1 MSDDRIIPTQQP
13 TDLITYTVK
22 VNGNEVPRTILFT
35 SILVE
40 HQINRIPYAKLSIVD
55 GDGSISDFTVS
66 DQDLF
71 VPGNTIEIFAGYHSV
86 ESSIFQGIII
96 KHGIKVRGDSS
107 LLQVECRDVAVKL
120 TTGRK
125 NKYYASQTD
134 SDIIQ
139 EILNNYGLNAN
150 IAMTSVQHKELVQFD
165 VTDWDFMIS
174 RLEANGQICVVDG
187 GTVTS
192 QAPAIDGSP
201 VLSLLFGATIMEF
214 DSEMDARDQYEGVT
228 AYAWDYAN
236 QQLLNITANEP
247 GLTEAGNI
255 TASDLSNVIGLSSY
269 DLKHTGNV
277 PQEELQ
283 AWADAQ
289 LLKNRLAKVRGRVKF
304 QGFAD
309 VKPAA
314 TLSLAGLGDRVN
326 GSVFVAAVRHEI
338 AGGDWLTDAQFG
350 LSPQWFSAHFPVNT
364 PKAAGILPAVNGLQI
379 GVVTQLESDPDGEDR
394 ICVRLPIVDSADQ
407 GIWSRVASLDAG
419 NKRGMFFR
427 PEINDEVIVGFLN
440 DDPRDAIILGMVNS
454 SKNPAPL
461 QASNQNDIKGYTSRS
476 GITFTFDDKKSAV
489 TLQTPGGRIL
499 AIDDDAKSIQLQD
512 GNGNKIVLDDNGIT
526 IQSAKALTLQANN
539 DVGVKGNNL
548 TLNAQMSLSAEGNT
562 GIELKSSAT
571 AVLKG
576 SLVQIN

>member
-1 MSDDRIIPTQQP
+1 MSDDRIIPTTQP
-13 TDLITYTVK
+13 TDLVTYTVK
-22 VNGNEVPRTILFT
+22 VNGTEVPRTILFT
-35 SILVE
+35 SIIVE
-40 HQINRIPYAKLSIVD
+40 QEINRIPFAKLSIID

-71 VPGNTIEIFAGYHSV
+71 VPGNSIEIFAGYHSD

-107 LLQVECRDVAVKL
+107 FLLVECRDSAVKL
-120 TTGRK
+120 TVGRK
-125 NKYYASQTD
+125 NKYYSNQAD

-139 EILNNYGLNAN
+139 EILNNYGLTAN
-150 IAMTSVQHKELVQFD
+150 IATTSVQHKELVQFD

-174 RLEANGQICVVDG
+174 RLEANGQICIVDA
-187 GTVTS
+187 GTITT
-192 QAPAIDGSP
+192 QAPSLGSP
-201 VLSLLFGATIMEF
+201 VLSLLFGGTIIEF

-228 AYAWDYAN
+228 AYAWDYSN
-236 QQLLNITANEP
+236 QQLLNIAANEP
-247 GLTEAGNI
+247 GLTETGNI
-255 TASDLSNVIGLSSY
+255 TASDLSTVIGLPSY

-289 LLKNRLAKVRGRVKF
+289 LLKNRLAKVKGRVKF
-304 QGFAD
+304 QGFPD
-309 VKPAA
+309 VTPAT

-326 GSVFVAAVRHEI
+326 GDVFVAAVRHEI

-350 LSPQWFSAHFPVNT
+350 LSPQWFSAQYPVNT
-364 PKAAGILPAVNGLQI
+364 PKAAGIVPAVNGLQI
-379 GVVTQLESDPDGEDR
+379 GVVTQLENDPDGEDR
-394 ICVRLPIVDSADQ
+394 ICVRLPIVDAGDQ

-419 NKRGMFFR
+419 DNRGMFFR

-440 DDPRDAIILGMVNS
+440 DDPRDAIVLGMLNS
-454 SKNPAPL
+454 SNKPAPL
-461 QASNQNDIKGYTSRS
+461 QASDQNDIKGYTSRS
-476 GITFTFDDKKSAV
+476 GITLTFDDNKVSV
-489 TLQTPGGRIL
+489 TLQTPGGRSL
-499 AIDDDAKSIQLQD
+499 VIDDNAGSIQLQD
-512 GNGNKIVLDDNGIT
+512 GNGNKITIDSNGIT
-526 IQSAKALTLQANN
+526 IKSASALSLQASN
-539 DVGVKGNNL
+539 DVSVKGNNIS
-548 TLNAQMSLSAEGNT
+548 LNAQMSFSAQGNT

>member
-1 MSDDRIIPTQQP
+1 MSDDRIIPTTQP
-13 TDLITYTVK
+13 TDLVTYTVK

-35 SILVE
+35 SIIVE
-40 HQINRIPYAKLSIVD
+40 QEINKIPWAKLSIID

-71 VPGNTIEIFAGYHSV
+71 VPGNTIEIFAGYHSD

-107 LLQVECRDVAVKL
+107 FLLVECRDQAVKL
-120 TTGRK
+120 TVGKK
-125 NKYYASQTD
+125 NKYYSNQAD

-139 EILNNYGLNAN
+139 DILNNYGLTAN
-150 IAMTSVQHKELVQFD
+150 IATTSVQHKELVQFD

-174 RLEANGQICVVDG
+174 RLEANGQICVVDA
-187 GTVTS
+187 GTITS
-192 QAPAIDGSP
+192 QAPSLGSP
-201 VLSLLFGATIMEF
+201 VLSLLFGGTIIEF

-228 AYAWDYAN
+228 AYAWDYSN
-236 QQLLNITANEP
+236 QQLLNIAANEP
-247 GLTEAGNI
+247 GLTETGNI
-255 TASDLSNVIGLSSY
+255 TASDLSTVIGLSSY

-289 LLKNRLAKVRGRVKF
+289 LLKNRLAKVKGRVKF
-304 QGFAD
+304 QGFPG
-309 VKPAA
+309 VTPAT

-326 GSVFVAAVRHEI
+326 GDVFVAAVRHEI

-350 LSPQWFSAHFPVNT
+350 LSPQWFSAQYPVNT

-379 GVVTQLESDPDGEDR
+379 GIVTQLENDPDGEDR
-394 ICVRLPIVDSADQ
+394 ICVRLPIVDAGDQ

-419 NKRGMFFR
+419 NNRGMFFR

-440 DDPRDAIILGMVNS
+440 DDPRDAIVLGMVNS
-454 SKNPAPL
+454 SSKPAPL
-461 QASNQNDIKGYTSRS
+461 QASDQNDIKGYTSRS
-476 GITFTFDDKKSAV
+476 GITLTFDDNKVSV
-489 TLQTPGGRIL
+489 TLQTPGGRSL
-499 AIDDDAKSIQLQD
+499 AIDDNAGSIQLQD
-512 GNGNKIVLDDNGIT
+512 GNGNQIVIDSNGIT
-526 IQSAKALTLQANN
+526 IKSASALSLQAKN
-539 DVGVKGNNL
+539 DVSVQGNNMS
-548 TLNAQMSLSAEGNT
+548 LNAQMSFSAQGNT

>member
-1 MSDDRIIPTQQP
+1 V
-13 TDLITYTVK
+13 TYTVK
-22 VNGNEVPRTILFT
+22 VNGTEVPRTILFT
-35 SILVE
+35 SIIVE
-40 HQINRIPYAKLSIVD
+40 QEINRIPFAKLSIID

-71 VPGNTIEIFAGYHSV
+71 VPGNTIEIFAGYHSD

-107 LLQVECRDVAVKL
+107 FLLVECRDEAVKL
-120 TTGRK
+120 TVGKK
-125 NKYYASQTD
+125 NKYYSNQAD
-134 SDIIQ
+134 SDII
-139 EILNNYGLNAN
+139 EDILNNYGLTAN
-150 IAMTSVQHKELVQFD
+150 IATTSVQHKELVQFD

-174 RLEANGQICVVDG
+174 RLEANGQICVVDA

-192 QAPAIDGSP
+192 QAPAMGTP
-201 VLSLLFGATIMEF
+201 VLSLLFGGTIIEF

-228 AYAWDYAN
+228 AYSWDYSN
-236 QQLLNITANEP
+236 QELLNIAANEP
-247 GLTEAGNI
+247 GLTETGNI
-255 TASDLSNVIGLSSY
+255 TASDLSTVIGLSSY

-289 LLKNRLAKVRGRVKF
+289 LLKNRLAKVKGRVKF
-304 QGFAD
+304 QGFPD
-309 VKPAA
+309 VTPAT

-326 GSVFVAAVRHEI
+326 GDVFVAAVRHEI

-350 LSPQWFSAHFPVNT
+350 LSPQWFSVQYPVNT

-379 GVVTQLESDPDGEDR
+379 GVVTQLENDPDGEDR
-394 ICVRLPIVDSADQ
+394 ICVRLPIIDAGDQ

-419 NKRGMFFR
+419 DNRGMFFR
-427 PEINDEVIVGFLN
+427 PEINDEVVVGFLN
-440 DDPRDAIILGMVNS
+440 DDPRDAIVLGMLNS
-454 SKNPAPL
+454 SNKPAPL
-461 QASNQNDIKGYTSRS
+461 QASDQNDIKGYTSRS
-476 GITFTFDDKKSAV
+476 GITLTFDDNKVSV
-489 TLQTPGGRIL
+489 TLQTPGGRSL
-499 AIDDDAKSIQLQD
+499 VIDDNAGSIQLQD
-512 GNGNKIVLDDNGIT
+512 GNGNQITIDSNGIT
-526 IQSAKALTLQANN
+526 IKSASALSLQANN
-539 DVGVKGNNL
+539 DVSVQGNNIS
-548 TLNAQMSLSAEGNT
+548 LNAQMSFSAQGNT